1 MKYNEEIYLIDQGEF
16 PLSTPASSHAF
27 ANQHSVA
34 KLADKRIVENQTQR
48 ERMGKDGE
56 EEREGAGGRV
66 AWSLALS
73 VRRRH
78 SLRQIKCKQNLI

>member
-1 MKYNEEIYLIDQGEF
+1 MKKIYLIDQGEF

-56 EEREGAGGRV
+56 EERERVQEGGLPGR
-66 AWSLALS
+66 SL
-73 VRRRH
+73 
-78 SLRQIKCKQNLI
+78 SLYVDVTRSDKLNANKI